1 MLHQY
6 LSTAFLLST
15 GVGVYSHADKVLL
28 YFNALLIVAG
38 VITGYFANRE
48 RENRAFK
55 ILMQRFTSMLLT
67 IGILGS
73 IWSILREQGVV
84 MLSSHVVVMAIYLCL
99 LIWLIS
105 IIKFEATDY
114 QVLVEA
120 QQKEFARQ
128 KYLPKKQK

>member
-1 MLHQY
+1 MLHYY
-6 LSTAFLLST
+6 LSAAFLLST
-15 GVGVYSHADKVLL
+15 GVGVYSHADRILL
-28 YFNALLIVAG
+28 YFNALLIVG
-38 VITGYFANRE
+38 GIITGYFANRE

-55 ILMQRFTSMLLT
+55 MLIQRFTSLLLT

-84 MLSSHVVVMAIYLCL
+84 MLSSHVVIMAIYLCL
-99 LIWLIS
+99 LVWLVA

-120 QQKEFARQ
+120 ERKELARQ

>member
-6 LSTAFLLST
+6 LSAAFLLST

-48 RENRAFK
+48 RENRAYK
-55 ILMQRFTSMLLT
+55 LLMQRFTSMLLT

-84 MLSSHVVVMAIYLCL
+84 MLSSHVVIIAIYLVL
-99 LIWLIS
+99 LVWLITV
-105 IIKFEATDY
+105 IKFEATDY
-114 QVLVEA
+114 QVLAEA
-120 QQKEFARQ
+120 ERKESARQ
-128 KYLPKKQK
+128 KYLPKKR